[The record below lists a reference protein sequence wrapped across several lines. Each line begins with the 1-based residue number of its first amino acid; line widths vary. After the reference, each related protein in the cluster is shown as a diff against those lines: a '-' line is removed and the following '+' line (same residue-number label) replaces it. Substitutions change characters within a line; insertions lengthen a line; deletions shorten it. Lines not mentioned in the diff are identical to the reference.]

1 VPLLVVG
8 VVNQAF
14 TSVRVSV
21 DATGMRV
28 AYGWLRWP
36 STRIGIDAIRQATA
50 IDVRPSAWG
59 GWGYR
64 GSLRLNRRAAVVVR
78 AGEGLRL
85 DLRGGRVFLVTVDG
99 AVNAAGLLNDTLRES
114 GRRDDA

>member
-1 VPLLVVG
+1 
-8 VVNQAF
+8 
-14 TSVRVSV
+14 
-21 DATGMRV
+21 MRV